1 MDLLGFARGP
11 ALEIALAVFVLGT
24 VWRLTAIVLLPWMP
38 DRSEPRAGAPS
49 RAMGAI
55 QGIVRRFWPHQSFVS
70 AALFSTLN
78 GYVFHVGLALIVFGF
93 TPHILFIRDLTGLF
107 WPAMPSNVVYG
118 IAMITLA
125 SLVAAL
131 IRRIT
136 NPVQRL
142 ISTAD
147 DYISWGVTALPVAT
161 GLAATAHLGADYR
174 TLLAVHLLTVALF
187 FIWLPFGKLM
197 HTFLFLL
204 SRGATGARLTHRG
217 AKV

>member
-11 ALEIALAVFVLGT
+11 ALETALAIFALGT
-24 VWRLTAIVLLPWMP
+24 VWRLTAILLLPWLP
-38 DRSEPRAGAPS
+38 DKSRPREGAPS
-49 RAMGAI
+49 KAWGAF
-55 QGIVRRFWPHQSFVS
+55 QGIVRRFWPHKPFVGV
-70 AALFSTLN
+70 ALFSTLN
-78 GYVFHVGLALIVFGF
+78 GYVFHIGLALIVFGLR
-93 TPHILFIRDLTGLF
+93 PHILVIKDLTGLS
-107 WPAMPSNVVYG
+107 WPALPSNIVYG

-131 IRRIT
+131 VRRLT

-142 ISTAD
+142 ISSAD
-147 DYISWGVTALPVAT
+147 DYISWGVTALPVLT
-161 GLAATAHLGADYR
+161 GLLASAHLGAEYR
-174 TLLAVHLLTVALF
+174 TLLAIHLLSVALF

-197 HTFLFLL
+197 HTFLFLF